1 LVAKFAHA
9 CDAFELMASGKH
21 FGKVAS
27 ALD

>member
-1 LVAKFAHA
+1 VAKFAHA

-27 ALD
+27 AID